1 VSDRPDISSIMPNDA
16 LLRNNCF
23 ICKERL
29 IVINANSLTS
39 ISEPI
44 RKTSTPTKLIY
55 GILNRGVSS
64 NPFISYNTCRTCRV
78 KWFIALCG
86 TLFIG
91 DYISI

>member
-1 VSDRPDISSIMPNDA
+1 VSDRPDISSVIPNDA
-16 LLRNNCF
+16 LLWNNCF

-29 IVINANSLTS
+29 IVINANSL

-44 RKTSTPTKLIY
+44 RKTSTLTKLIY

-64 NPFISYNTCRTCRV
+64 NPFISYNTCRTCHV

-91 DYISI
+91 DYISVV